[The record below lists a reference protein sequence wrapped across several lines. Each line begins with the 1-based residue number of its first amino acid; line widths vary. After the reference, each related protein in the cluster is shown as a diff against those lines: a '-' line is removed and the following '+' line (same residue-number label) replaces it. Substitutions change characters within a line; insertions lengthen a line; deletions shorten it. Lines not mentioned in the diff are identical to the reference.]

1 LKNLELLFNTQ
12 QEISLFLLS
21 FDCNGMSVF
30 LIATL
35 FRSRVAQ
42 SLPATVESVFIAKRQ
57 PQVSIM

>member
-1 LKNLELLFNTQ
+1 
-12 QEISLFLLS
+12 
-21 FDCNGMSVF
+21 MSVF